1 MHHSLLNLEP
11 LISLKSAISEGY
23 IPISESN
30 YYDGVANGKYPPP
43 IKIGKRNFL
52 TETILREIRGEPL
65 EGVEPSSKIELEDGG
80 GPYGESQKA
89 C

>member
-1 MHHSLLNLEP
+1 MHHSRLNLEP

-30 YYDGVANGKYPPP
+30 YYDGVATGKYPPP

-52 TETILREIRGEPL
+52 SETILRKIRGEPL
-65 EGVEPSSKIELEDGG
+65 DDVEPRSKIESKDNG
-80 GPYGESQKA
+80 GPYG
-89 C
+89 

>member
-1 MHHSLLNLEP
+1 MHHSRLNLEP

-30 YYDGVANGKYPPP
+30 YYDGVATGKYPPP

-52 TETILREIRGEPL
+52 TETILREIRGEQL
-65 EGVEPSSKIELEDGG
+65 DEVELISNVELKDSGG
-80 GPYGESQKA
+80 LYDKP
-89 C
+89 

>member
-1 MHHSLLNLEP
+1 MHHSRLNLEP

-30 YYDGVANGKYPPP
+30 YYDGVATGKYPPP

-52 TETILREIRGEPL
+52 SETILRKIRGEPL
-65 EGVEPSSKIELEDGG
+65 DDVEPRSKIESKDIG
-80 GPYGESQKA
+80 GPYG
-89 C
+89 

>member
-1 MHHSLLNLEP
+1 MYHSRLNLEP
-11 LISLKSAISEGY
+11 LIPLKSAISEGY

-30 YYDGVANGKYPPP
+30 FYDGVATGKYPPP

-52 TETILREIRGEPL
+52 TETILREIRGEPVDR
-65 EGVEPSSKIELEDGG
+65 VEPNSKIELEDSGG
-80 GPYGESQKA
+80 LDGKSQKA

>member
-1 MHHSLLNLEP
+1 MHHSRLNLEP
-11 LISLKSAISEGY
+11 LIPLKSAISEGY

-30 YYDGVANGKYPPP
+30 FYDGVATGKYPPP

-52 TETILREIRGEPL
+52 SETILREIRGEPL
-65 EGVEPSSKIELEDGG
+65 DKVEPTSKIELEDNGRLHG
-80 GPYGESQKA
+80 KSQKA